1 MWPRSFA
8 IIKTSLR
15 DFARSWKVLVA
26 TSLVYR
32 LVAFALLA
40 PATALVLRWMLSRT
54 GSRVVADTEIAQFF
68 LNTPVGLVTLILA
81 GMLLGTITALE
92 VTCLMTVGMTAARGD
107 VLLPRTAL
115 EFGARRAQAV
125 LRLVGHMVVRLFLG
139 LIPFVIIL
147 GGDYFALLRHYDINF
162 YLTEKPPAL
171 WAAAAIG
178 GAVVIVLVAVLIRT
192 SLRWSMALPLVLYEG
207 VHPAKALGESAKRVK
222 GHRPLIAVVL
232 VSWVIVA
239 QGLGLA
245 VTTLIRLVGRTV
257 VPLLGGSLPLLL
269 FFLTVLLALWA
280 ILTLAAS
287 VFQTSFAA
295 LALARIYQGT
305 GPRGELRLPKIS
317 EEEERRGLLHKLT
330 PRTLAGVAAIGVLAA
345 VGVVLLMFL
354 VTRTQRPVSVIAHR
368 GASAE
373 APENT
378 LAAFRL
384 AIDQGADFIEL
395 DVQESADGE
404 VVVVHDSD
412 LMKLGGPPKKIWELT
427 AAELKAVDIGGRVDP
442 KYAGEGV
449 PTLAEVLAF
458 AKGRVG
464 VVVELKSYGHNDRL
478 EEKVVALV
486 EAAGMEKACLFM
498 SLDHAMV
505 AKMKRLRPDWRVGL
519 LAAKALGNIL
529 TIPSDFLAVEAGMA
543 NARFVRKAHRAGRD
557 VYVWTVNDPA
567 PALMTMSVGVDGLIS
582 DRPALARLAVTR
594 RAELSDAQRFLV
606 AILVRLGTRIEVIA
620 AEVRP

>member
-1 MWPRSFA
+1 MWRRA
-8 IIKTSLR
+8 YEIIKASLR
-15 DFARSWKVLVA
+15 DFAKSWKSLVA

-32 LVAFALLA
+32 LIAFALFA
-40 PATALVLRWMLSRT
+40 PATALILKWMLSRT
-54 GSRVVADTEIAQFF
+54 GSKVVADTDIAQFF
-68 LNTPVGLVTLILA
+68 LNTPVGLVTLVLGGA
-81 GMLLGTITALE
+81 LLGTITALE
-92 VTCLMTVGMTAARGD
+92 VTCLMTVGLTAARGD
-107 VLLPRTAL
+107 MILPRTAL
-115 EFGARRAQAV
+115 AFGAKKAQAV
-125 LRLVGHMVVRLFLG
+125 LRLVGHMVVRLFIG
-139 LIPFVIIL
+139 LIPFVILL
-147 GGDYFALLRHYDINF
+147 GLDYFALLRHYDINF

-171 WAAAAIG
+171 WAAAAIAG
-178 GAVVIVLVAVLIRT
+178 VVVIALIALLVRT
-192 SLRWSMALPLVLYEG
+192 ALRWSLALPMVLYEG
-207 VHPAKALGESAKRVK
+207 VHPARAIGASAKRVK
-222 GHRPLIAVVL
+222 GHRPVIAVVM
-232 VSWVIVA
+232 VSWVIIA

-269 FFLTVLLALWA
+269 FFLTVLLVLGAV
-280 ILTLAAS
+280 LTLAAS

-305 GPRGELRLPKIS
+305 GPEGELRLPKIS

-330 PRTLAGVAAIGVLAA
+330 PRALAGVAAVGVLAA
-345 VGVVLLMFL
+345 VGVALLMFL

-412 LMKLGGPPKKIWELT
+412 LMKLGGPPEKIWELT
-427 AAELKAVDIGGRVDP
+427 AAELKAADIGGRVDP

-478 EEKVVALV
+478 EEKVAALV

-529 TIPSDFLAVEAGMA
+529 TVPSDFLAVEAGMA

-567 PALMTMSVGVDGLIS
+567 PILMAMSVGVDGLIS

>member
-1 MWPRSFA
+1 MWRRSFE
-8 IIKTSLR
+8 IIKASFR
-15 DFARSWKVLVA
+15 DFVRSWKVLVA

-32 LVAFALLA
+32 LIAFALLA
-40 PATALVLRWMLSRT
+40 PATVLVLKWLLSRT
-54 GSRVVADTEIAQFF
+54 GSRVVADTDIAQFF

-81 GMLLGTITALE
+81 GVLLGTITALE

-107 VLLPRTAL
+107 VILPRTAL
-115 EFGARRAQAV
+115 AFGAKRAQAV
-125 LRLVGHMVVRLFLG
+125 LRLVGHMIVRLFLG
-139 LIPFVIIL
+139 LIPFVILL

-178 GAVVIVLVAVLIRT
+178 GVVGLALIALLIRT
-192 SLRWSMALPLVLYEG
+192 ALRWSMALPLVLYES
-207 VHPAKALGESAKRVK
+207 VHPAKALGASAKRVK
-222 GHRPLIAVVL
+222 GHRPVIAVVML
-232 VSWVIVA
+232 FWVIVA
-239 QGLGLA
+239 QGLGFA
-245 VTTLIRLVGRTV
+245 VTSLMRLIGRTI

-269 FFLTVLLALWA
+269 AFLTVLLVIWA
-280 ILTLAAS
+280 VLTIAAS
-287 VFQTSFAA
+287 VFQTSFAS
-295 LALARIYQGT
+295 LALARVYQGA
-305 GPRGELRLPKIS
+305 GPVGELRLPKIS

-330 PRTLAGVAAIGVLAA
+330 PRAMAGVAAIGVLAA
-345 VGVVLLMFL
+345 VGVALLMFL

-384 AIDQGADFIEL
+384 GIEQKADFIEL
-395 DVQESADGE
+395 DVQESADGQ

-412 LMKLGGPPKKIWELT
+412 LMKLGGPPRKIWEMT
-427 AAELKAVDIGGRVDP
+427 AAELRAVDIGSRIDP

-449 PTLAEVLAF
+449 PTLADVLAL
-458 AKGRVG
+458 AKGRIG
-464 VVVELKSYGHNDRL
+464 VIVELKSYGHNDRL

-486 EAAGMEKACLFM
+486 EAAGMEKACQFM

-505 AKMKRLRPDWRVGL
+505 AKMNRLRPEWRVGL
-519 LAAKALGNIL
+519 LAAKTLGDIL
-529 TIPSDFLAVEAGMA
+529 TVPSDFLAVEAGMA
-543 NARFVRKAHRAGRD
+543 NARFVRRVHRAGRD
-557 VYVWTVNDPA
+557 IYVWTVNDPA
-567 PALMTMSVGVDGLIS
+567 SILRTMSVGVDGLIS

-594 RAELSDAQRFLV
+594 RAELSDAERFLV
-606 AILVRLGTRIEVIA
+606 AVLVRLGTRIEVIA

>member
-1 MWPRSFA
+1 MWRRVID
-8 IIKTSLR
+8 IIKAALR

-32 LVAFALLA
+32 LIAFALLA
-40 PATALVLRWMLSRT
+40 PATALVLKWLLSRT
-54 GSRVVADTEIAQFF
+54 GSRVVADTDIAQFF
-68 LNTPVGLVTLILA
+68 LNTPLGLVTLILG

-107 VLLPRTAL
+107 VILPRTAL
-115 EFGARRAQAV
+115 AFGAKRAQAV
-125 LRLVGHMVVRLFLG
+125 LRLVGHMVLRLLIG
-139 LIPFVIIL
+139 LVPFVLLL
-147 GGDYFALLRHYDINF
+147 GGDYFALLRRYDINF

-178 GAVVIVLVAVLIRT
+178 GVVGLALIALLIRT
-192 SLRWSMALPLVLYEG
+192 ALRWSMALPLVLYES
-207 VHPAKALGESAKRVK
+207 VHPAKALGASAKRVK
-222 GHRPLIAVVL
+222 GHRPVIAVVML
-232 VSWVIVA
+232 FWVIVA
-239 QGLGLA
+239 QGLGFA
-245 VTTLIRLVGRTV
+245 VTSLMRLIGRTV

-269 FFLTVLLALWA
+269 AFLTVMLVIWA
-280 ILTLAAS
+280 VLTIAAS
-287 VFQTSFAA
+287 VFQTSFAS
-295 LALARIYQGT
+295 LALARVYQGA
-305 GPRGELRLPKIS
+305 GPVGELRLPKIS

-330 PRTLAGVAAIGVLAA
+330 PRAMAGVAAIGVLAA
-345 VGVVLLMFL
+345 VGVALLMFL

-384 AIDQGADFIEL
+384 GIEQKADFIEL
-395 DVQESADGE
+395 DVQESADGQ

-412 LMKLGGPPKKIWELT
+412 LMKLGGPPRKIWEMT
-427 AAELKAVDIGGRVDP
+427 AAELRAVDIGSRIDP

-449 PTLAEVLAF
+449 PTLADVLAL
-458 AKGRVG
+458 AKGRIG
-464 VVVELKSYGHNDRL
+464 VIVELKSYGHNDRL

-486 EAAGMEKACLFM
+486 EAAGMEKACQFM

-505 AKMKRLRPDWRVGL
+505 AKMNRLRPEWRVGL
-519 LAAKALGNIL
+519 LAAKTLGDIL
-529 TIPSDFLAVEAGMA
+529 TVPSDFLAVEAGMA
-543 NARFVRKAHRAGRD
+543 NARFVRKVHRAGRD
-557 VYVWTVNDPA
+557 IYVWTVNDPA
-567 PALMTMSVGVDGLIS
+567 SILRTMSVGVDGLIS

-606 AILVRLGTRIEVIA
+606 AVLVRLGTRIEVIA

>member
-1 MWPRSFA
+1 MWRRSFE
-8 IIKTSLR
+8 IIKTSLC
-15 DFARSWKVLVA
+15 DFARSWKVLAA

-32 LVAFALLA
+32 LIAFALLA
-40 PATALVLRWMLSRT
+40 PATALVLKWLLSRT
-54 GSRVVADTEIAQFF
+54 GSKVVADTDIAQFF
-68 LNTPVGLVTLILA
+68 LNTPVGLVTLILGA
-81 GMLLGTITALE
+81 MLLGTITALE

-107 VLLPRTAL
+107 AILPRTAL
-115 EFGARRAQAV
+115 AFGAKRAQAV
-125 LRLVGHMVVRLFLG
+125 LRLVGHMVVRLFAG
-139 LIPFVIIL
+139 LIPFAIIL
-147 GGDYFALLRHYDINF
+147 GADYFALLRHYDINF
-162 YLTEKPPAL
+162 YLTEKPQAL
-171 WAAAAIG
+171 WAAAAIAG
-178 GAVVIVLVAVLIRT
+178 VATIALIALLIRT
-192 SLRWSMALPLVLYEG
+192 YLRWSMALPLVLYEG
-207 VHPAKALGESAKRVK
+207 VRPAKALGASAKRVK
-222 GHRPLIAVVL
+222 GHRPVIAIVL

-239 QGLGLA
+239 EGLGLA
-245 VTTLIRLVGRTV
+245 VTALMRLLGRTV
-257 VPLLGGSLPLLL
+257 VPLLGASLPFLL
-269 FFLTVLLALWA
+269 FFLTVLLVLWA
-280 ILTLAAS
+280 ALTLAAS
-287 VFQTSFAA
+287 VFQASFAA

-305 GPRGELRLPKIS
+305 APAGELRLPMIS

-345 VGVVLLMFL
+345 VGVALLMFL
-354 VTRTQRPVSVIAHR
+354 VTRIQRPVSVIAHR

-384 AIDQGADFIEL
+384 AIDQKADFIEL

-404 VVVVHDSD
+404 VVAVHDSD
-412 LMKLGGPPKKIWELT
+412 LMKLGGPPGKIWELT
-427 AAELKAVDIGGRVDP
+427 AAELRAVDIGRRVDP

-449 PTLAEVLAF
+449 PTLAEVLAL

-464 VVVELKSYGHNDRL
+464 VIVELKSYGHNDRL

-486 EAAGMEKACLFM
+486 EAAGLEKACLFM

-519 LAAKALGNIL
+519 LAAKTLGDIL

-567 PALMTMSVGVDGLIS
+567 RILLTMSVGVDGLIS

>member
-1 MWPRSFA
+1 MWRRSFE
-8 IIKTSLR
+8 IIKASFR
-15 DFARSWKVLVA
+15 DFVRSWKVLVA

-32 LVAFALLA
+32 LIAFALLA
-40 PATALVLRWMLSRT
+40 PATVLVLKWLLSRT
-54 GSRVVADTEIAQFF
+54 GSRVVADTDIAQFF

-81 GMLLGTITALE
+81 GVLLGTITALE

-107 VLLPRTAL
+107 VILPRTAL
-115 EFGARRAQAV
+115 AFGAKRAQAV
-125 LRLVGHMVVRLFLG
+125 LRLVGHMIVRLFIG
-139 LIPFVIIL
+139 LIPFVILL

-178 GAVVIVLVAVLIRT
+178 GLVALALIAVLVRT
-192 SLRWSMALPLVLYEG
+192 ALRWSLALPLVLYEG
-207 VHPAKALGESAKRVK
+207 VHPAKALGASAKRVK
-222 GHRPLIAVVL
+222 GHRPMIAIVL
-232 VSWVIVA
+232 ASWVIIA
-239 QGLGLA
+239 QLLGIA
-245 VTTLIRLVGRTV
+245 ATALVRVLGRTV
-257 VPLLGGSLPLLL
+257 VPLLGGSLPFLL
-269 FFLTVLLALWA
+269 FFLTVLLVLWA
-280 ILTLAAS
+280 VLTLSAS
-287 VFQTSFAA
+287 VFQTSFAS
-295 LALARIYQGT
+295 LALARIYRGT
-305 GPRGELRLPKIS
+305 GPQGELRLPKIS
-317 EEEERRGLLHKLT
+317 VEEERSGLLHKLT
-330 PRTLAGVAAIGVLAA
+330 PRALAGIAAIGVLAA
-345 VGVVLLMFL
+345 VGVALLMFL
-354 VTRTQRPVSVIAHR
+354 VTRSERPVSVIAHR
-368 GASAE
+368 GSSAE

-384 AIDQGADFIEL
+384 AIDEKADFIEL

-412 LMKLGGPPKKIWELT
+412 LMKLGGPPQKIWELT
-427 AAELKAVDIGGRVDP
+427 AAQLHAVDIGRRVDP

-449 PTLAEVLAF
+449 PTLAEVLAV

-464 VVVELKSYGHNDRL
+464 VVVELKSYGHNQSL
-478 EEKVVALV
+478 EEKVAALV

-505 AKMKRLRPDWRVGL
+505 AKMKRLRPDWRIGL
-519 LAAKALGNIL
+519 LAAKTLGDIL

-543 NARFVRKAHRAGRD
+543 TARFVRKAHRAGRD

-567 PALMTMSVGVDGLIS
+567 SILRTLSNGVDGLIS
-582 DRPALARLAVTR
+582 DRPALARLGVTR

-606 AILVRLGTRIEVIA
+606 AVLVRLGTRIEVIA

>member
-1 MWPRSFA
+1 M
-8 IIKTSLR
+8 
-15 DFARSWKVLVA
+15 
-26 TSLVYR
+26 
-32 LVAFALLA
+32 
-40 PATALVLRWMLSRT
+40 
-54 GSRVVADTEIAQFF
+54 
-68 LNTPVGLVTLILA
+68 
-81 GMLLGTITALE
+81 
-92 VTCLMTVGMTAARGD
+92 
-107 VLLPRTAL
+107 
-115 EFGARRAQAV
+115 
-125 LRLVGHMVVRLFLG
+125 
-139 LIPFVIIL
+139 
-147 GGDYFALLRHYDINF
+147 
-162 YLTEKPPAL
+162 
-171 WAAAAIG
+171 
-178 GAVVIVLVAVLIRT
+178 
-192 SLRWSMALPLVLYEG
+192 
-207 VHPAKALGESAKRVK
+207 
-222 GHRPLIAVVL
+222 
-232 VSWVIVA
+232 
-239 QGLGLA
+239 
-245 VTTLIRLVGRTV
+245 
-257 VPLLGGSLPLLL
+257 
-269 FFLTVLLALWA
+269 
-280 ILTLAAS
+280 
-287 VFQTSFAA
+287 
-295 LALARIYQGT
+295 
-305 GPRGELRLPKIS
+305 
-317 EEEERRGLLHKLT
+317 T
-330 PRTLAGVAAIGVLAA
+330 PRALAGVAAVGVLAA

-384 AIDQGADFIEL
+384 AIDQEADFIEL

-412 LMKLGGPPKKIWELT
+412 LMKLGGPPEKIWELT

-449 PTLAEVLAF
+449 PTLAEVLAV

-478 EEKVVALV
+478 EEKVAALV

-529 TIPSDFLAVEAGMA
+529 TVPSDFLAVEAGMA

-567 PALMTMSVGVDGLIS
+567 PILMAMSVGVDGLIS

>member
-1 MWPRSFA
+1 MWRRSFE
-8 IIKTSLR
+8 IIKASFR
-15 DFARSWKVLVA
+15 DFAGSWKVLVA

-32 LVAFALLA
+32 LIAFALLA
-40 PATALVLRWMLSRT
+40 PATALVLKWLLSRT
-54 GSRVVADTEIAQFF
+54 GSRVVADTDIAQFF
-68 LNTPVGLVTLILA
+68 LNTPVGLVTLLLG

-92 VTCLMTVGMTAARGD
+92 LTCLMTVGMTAVRGD
-107 VLLPRTAL
+107 VILPRTAL
-115 EFGARRAQAV
+115 AFGAQRAQAV
-125 LRLVGHMVVRLFLG
+125 LRLVGHMVLRLLIG
-139 LIPFVIIL
+139 LVPFVILL

-178 GAVVIVLVAVLIRT
+178 GVVGLALIALLIRT

-207 VHPAKALGESAKRVK
+207 VHPAKALGVSAKRVK
-222 GHRPLIAVVL
+222 GHRPVIAVVML
-232 VSWVIVA
+232 FWVIVA
-239 QGLGLA
+239 QGLGFA
-245 VTTLIRLVGRTV
+245 VTSLMRLLGRTV

-269 FFLTVLLALWA
+269 AFLTVLLVIWA
-280 ILTLAAS
+280 VLALAAS
-287 VFQTSFAA
+287 VFQTSFAS
-295 LALARIYQGT
+295 LALARVYQGA
-305 GPRGELRLPKIS
+305 GPVGELRLPKIS

-330 PRTLAGVAAIGVLAA
+330 PRAMAGVVAIGVLAA
-345 VGVVLLMFL
+345 VGVALLMFL

-384 AIDQGADFIEL
+384 GIEQKADFIEL

-412 LMKLGGPPKKIWELT
+412 LMKLGGPPRKIWEMT
-427 AAELKAVDIGGRVDP
+427 AAELRAVDIGSRIDP

-449 PTLAEVLAF
+449 PTLADVLAL
-458 AKGRVG
+458 AKGRIG
-464 VVVELKSYGHNDRL
+464 VIVELKSYGHNDRL

-486 EAAGMEKACLFM
+486 EAAGMEKACQFM

-505 AKMKRLRPDWRVGL
+505 AKMNRLRPEWRVGL
-519 LAAKALGNIL
+519 LAAKTLGDIL
-529 TIPSDFLAVEAGMA
+529 TVPSDFLAVEAGMA
-543 NARFVRKAHRAGRD
+543 NARFVRRVHRAGRD
-557 VYVWTVNDPA
+557 IYVWTVNDPA
-567 PALMTMSVGVDGLIS
+567 SILLTMSVGVDGLIS
-582 DRPALARLAVTR
+582 DRPALARMAVTR
-594 RAELSDAQRFLV
+594 RAGLSDAQRFLV
-606 AILVRLGTRIEVIA
+606 AVLVRLGTRIEVIA

>member
-1 MWPRSFA
+1 MWRRSFE
-8 IIKTSLR
+8 IIKASFR
-15 DFARSWKVLVA
+15 DFAGSWKVLVA

-32 LVAFALLA
+32 LIAFALLA
-40 PATALVLRWMLSRT
+40 PATALVLKWLLSRT
-54 GSRVVADTEIAQFF
+54 GSRVVADTDIAQFF
-68 LNTPVGLVTLILA
+68 LNTPVGLVTLLLG

-92 VTCLMTVGMTAARGD
+92 LTCLMTVGMTAVRGD
-107 VLLPRTAL
+107 VILPRTAL
-115 EFGARRAQAV
+115 AFGAQRAQAV
-125 LRLVGHMVVRLFLG
+125 LRLVGHMVLRLLIG
-139 LIPFVIIL
+139 LVPFVILL

-178 GAVVIVLVAVLIRT
+178 GVVGLALIALLIRT

-207 VHPAKALGESAKRVK
+207 VHPAKALGVSAKRVK
-222 GHRPLIAVVL
+222 GHRPVIAVVML
-232 VSWVIVA
+232 FWVIVA
-239 QGLGLA
+239 QGLGFA
-245 VTTLIRLVGRTV
+245 VTSLMRLLGRTV

-269 FFLTVLLALWA
+269 AFLTVLLVIWA
-280 ILTLAAS
+280 VLALAAS
-287 VFQTSFAA
+287 VFQTSFAS
-295 LALARIYQGT
+295 LALARVYQGA
-305 GPRGELRLPKIS
+305 GPVGELRLPKIS

-330 PRTLAGVAAIGVLAA
+330 PRAMAGVAAVGVLAA
-345 VGVVLLMFL
+345 VGVALLMFL
-354 VTRTQRPVSVIAHR
+354 VTRTERPVSVIAHR
-368 GASAE
+368 GASAD

-384 AIDQGADFIEL
+384 AIDEKADFIEL
-395 DVQESADGE
+395 DVQESVDGE

-412 LMKLGGPPKKIWELT
+412 LMKLGGPPQKIWELT
-427 AAELKAVDIGGRVDP
+427 AAQLRAVDIGSRVDP

-449 PTLAEVLAF
+449 PTLADVLAL

-486 EAAGMEKACLFM
+486 EAAGMEKACQFM

-505 AKMKRLRPDWRVGL
+505 AKMNRLRPDWRVGL
-519 LAAKALGNIL
+519 LAAKTLGDIL
-529 TIPSDFLAVEAGMA
+529 TVPSDFLAVEAGMA

-567 PALMTMSVGVDGLIS
+567 SILMTMSVGVDGLIS

-606 AILVRLGTRIEVIA
+606 AVLVRLGTRIEVIA

>member
-1 MWPRSFA
+1 MWRRAFE
-8 IIKTSLR
+8 IIKASFR
-15 DFARSWKVLVA
+15 DFAKSWKALAA

-32 LVAFALLA
+32 LIAFALLA
-40 PATALVLRWMLSRT
+40 PATALILKWLLSRT
-54 GSRVVADTEIAQFF
+54 GSKVVADTDIAQFF
-68 LNTPVGLVTLILA
+68 LITPVGLVTIVLGGA
-81 GMLLGTITALE
+81 LLGTITALE
-92 VTCLMTVGMTAARGD
+92 VTCLMTIGLTAARGD
-107 VLLPRTAL
+107 AILPRTAL
-115 EFGARRAQAV
+115 AFGAKRAQAV
-125 LRLVGHMVVRLFLG
+125 LRLFGHMVVRLFIG
-139 LIPFVIIL
+139 LIPFVILL
-147 GGDYFALLRHYDINF
+147 GGDYFVLLRHYDINF

-178 GAVVIVLVAVLIRT
+178 GAVAIALIALLIRT
-192 SLRWSMALPLVLYEG
+192 YLRWSMALPLVLYEG
-207 VHPAKALGESAKRVK
+207 VHPAKALGASAKRVK
-222 GHRPLIAVVL
+222 GHRPVIAIVL

-239 QGLGLA
+239 EGLGLA
-245 VTTLIRLVGRTV
+245 VTTLMRLLGRTV
-257 VPLLGGSLPLLL
+257 VPLLGGSLPFLL
-269 FFLTVLLALWA
+269 FFLTVLLVLWA
-280 ILTLAAS
+280 ALALAAS
-287 VFQTSFAA
+287 VFQSSFAA

-305 GPRGELRLPKIS
+305 GPQGELRLSKIS

-384 AIDQGADFIEL
+384 AIAQEADFIEL

-412 LMKLGGPPKKIWELT
+412 LMKLGGPPRKIWELT
-427 AAELKAVDIGGRVDP
+427 AAELKAVDIGSRVDP

-449 PTLAEVLAF
+449 PTLAEVLAV
-458 AKGRVG
+458 ARGRVG

-478 EEKVVALV
+478 EEKVAVLV

-519 LAAKALGNIL
+519 LAAKTLGDIL
-529 TIPSDFLAVEAGMA
+529 TVPSDFLAVEAGMA

-567 PALMTMSVGVDGLIS
+567 PILLAMSVGVDGLIS

-594 RAELSDAQRFLV
+594 RAELSDAQRFFV
-606 AILVRLGTRIEVIA
+606 AIMVRLGTRIEVIA